1 MIRYLEKSEFGALA
15 GPFGRKRFRRIPG
28 NLQTIILIKKY
39 YRAPY

>member
-1 MIRYLEKSEFGALA
+1 MIRYLEKSEF